1 MENQV
6 GFVSAVFFRKLN
18 FFRLLLMG
26 TTKKLSQSLEDYLEM
41 VHMLHLSKGIAR
53 LKDIASELGVK
64 APSAVRAMHELKLL
78 GYVEQEPYGG
88 VNLTKT
94 GLAVAKSVFG
104 RHTLLKSFLL
114 QLGVSPKNANADA
127 CSIEHVLS
135 SETLDRIESFV
146 SKNAPG
152 KERK

>member
-1 MENQV
+1 MSN
-6 GFVSAVFFRKLN
+6 S
-18 FFRLLLMG
+18 
-26 TTKKLSQSLEDYLEM
+26 KKLSQSLEDYLEM

-64 APSAVRAMHELKLL
+64 APSAVRAMHELKAL

-88 VNLTKT
+88 VNLTKS

-114 QLGVSPKNANADA
+114 QLGVSPKNANDDA

-146 SKNAPG
+146 SKNAPS
-152 KERK
+152 KAHKRFKSPFNNR